1 MARLRLVRKKLP
13 PLTWFRAFECS
24 ARHLNFTAAAHEL
37 GLTQSAISQ
46 QVRLLE
52 DRFGVPLFIRLPR
65 GLALTDTG
73 RRILPNVT
81 EPLNDLARVAAA
93 FEHDQSKN
101 TLTIAASI
109 SFAQSFIVPNL
120 SNFLDNNPTAQIRI
134 KSTLWPDD
142 FMTSDADVEIRFG
155 STEVAGKD
163 AEELHQDH
171 IVMVCSPHIFK
182 QPPSWSDICNTR
194 RIQIVGTS
202 GTWEN
207 WSKQLNLDPP
217 KNVAQLVDSH
227 GLAIGLARCGAGVAL
242 TSFLLATPELATGT
256 LIMPFNERVLAS
268 DRYFISIKEKNK
280 NGLAQIFSH
289 WLCMEVQNISQSV
302 ASIEQT

>member
-1 MARLRLVRKKLP
+1 MRKKLP

-24 ARHLNFTAAAHEL
+24 GRHLNFTAAAREL

-81 EPLNDLARVAAA
+81 EPLNGLANVAAA

-101 TLTIAASI
+101 TLTVAASI
-109 SFAQSFIVPNL
+109 SFVQRFIVPNL
-120 SNFLDNNPTAQIRI
+120 SNFLDDNPTVQIRI

-155 STEVAGKD
+155 PAEVAGKD

-171 IVMVCSPHIFK
+171 IVMVCTPDMFK
-182 QPPSWSDICNTR
+182 QPPSWNDICNTR
-194 RIQIVGTS
+194 RIQIVGTL

-207 WSKQLNLDPP
+207 WSKELNLDPP
-217 KNVAQLVDSH
+217 KNTAQLVDSH
-227 GLAIGLARCGAGVAL
+227 GLAIDLARCGAGVAL
-242 TSFLLATPELATGT
+242 TSFLLATPELAAGT
-256 LIMPFNERVLAS
+256 LIIPLNERILAL
-268 DRYFISIKEKNK
+268 DRYFISVKEKKK
-280 NGLAQIFSH
+280 NSLAQIFSQ
-289 WLCMEVQNISQSV
+289 WLGMGIQNISQSI
-302 ASIEQT
+302 ASIKQT